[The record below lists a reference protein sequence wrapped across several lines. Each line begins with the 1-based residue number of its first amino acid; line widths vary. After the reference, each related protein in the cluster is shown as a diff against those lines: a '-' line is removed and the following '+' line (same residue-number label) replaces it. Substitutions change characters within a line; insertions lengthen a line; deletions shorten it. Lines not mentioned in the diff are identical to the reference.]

1 MKGVCPLK
9 QYNKLFGKVGQRNK
23 YLNVV
28 GIDNMLTIIGA
39 IFITYQFDIP
49 FPLSIISIYV
59 IGIVVHMLFGVQTQT
74 LTYLGI
80 HC

>member
-9 QYNKLFGKVGQRNK
+9 QYNELFGKVGQRNK

-28 GIDNMLTIIGA
+28 GIDNMVSIIGA